1 MPSQKLK
8 GIEEDCIYL
17 GKYLN
22 GYTNKRCTT
31 KFKLLLTS
39 YIPALLEKAVFKLMQ
54 NLTSKLQ
61 FNVFLFSRIVVSSC
75 SW

>member
-22 GYTNKRCTT
+22 GYTKRRCAT
-31 KFKLLLTS
+31 KCKLLLTS
-39 YIPALLEKAVFKLMQ
+39 YISALLEKAVFKLMQ
-54 NLTSKLQ
+54 NITSKLQ
-61 FNVFLFSRIVVSSC
+61 FNVFVVSSC